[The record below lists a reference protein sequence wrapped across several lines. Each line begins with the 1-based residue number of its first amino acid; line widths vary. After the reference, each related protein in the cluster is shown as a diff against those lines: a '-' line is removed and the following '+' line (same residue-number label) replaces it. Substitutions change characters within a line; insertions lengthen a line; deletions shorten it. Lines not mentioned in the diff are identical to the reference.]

1 MNTEHLREFIYNEYV
16 FSGIMPST
24 LGGVIDHH
32 LRRRGT
38 TGIRWQED
46 ELTLV
51 QQMYATGTRCEAIA
65 NYLIE
70 LRQKQISGA
79 SV

>member
-1 MNTEHLREFIYNEYV
+1 MSTEHLREFIYNEYV
-16 FSGIMPST
+16 FSGITPST

-38 TGIRWQED
+38 TGLKWQD
-46 ELTLV
+46 NELSLV
-51 QQMYATGTRCEAIA
+51 RQMYASGTRCEAIA

-70 LRQKQISGA
+70 LRQKQISGTA
-79 SV
+79 V